1 MTLSLSGALALIA
14 LAYSLL
20 LAFKLLTQSSADTIA
35 NTLLATVCFT
45 MAVWT
50 WSSLARDLGLYLYA
64 PHILYAATPAFFLL
78 GPALFAYTKR
88 ITVGTNPFE
97 DRRAWLHLAPFTL
110 FIVAAI
116 PFYRLS
122 AIEKLSV
129 FQGTE
134 MANTWLAVMLVL
146 MTPHMLIYTLMCWR
160 PIRRYESHAQDNF
173 SDLEHGNLRWL
184 KRLCIG
190 MLILLL
196 LDVFLP
202 GLLQLMGWNN
212 GGIDRAALM
221 RMCLLLYTVFL
232 AYSAL
237 GQPAFMYKATLQT
250 EEVQLRHAEELGLLT
265 TEENEQVE
273 KYARSG
279 LRDDSAQYYVEKL
292 SALMRDQKTYL
303 DCNLTLRTL
312 ANLLKLRPHLLSQ
325 ILNEQLGKSF
335 YDYINEHRVT
345 YAKELLT
352 ANAGAAMSVL
362 DVAFASGYNNKVSF
376 YNAFKRYVGI
386 TPTRYREE
394 MSALRMPRQQ

>member
-1 MTLSLSGALALIA
+1 
-14 LAYSLL
+14 
-20 LAFKLLTQSSADTIA
+20 
-35 NTLLATVCFT
+35 
-45 MAVWT
+45 
-50 WSSLARDLGLYLYA
+50 
-64 PHILYAATPAFFLL
+64 
-78 GPALFAYTKR
+78 
-88 ITVGTNPFE
+88 
-97 DRRAWLHLAPFTL
+97 
-110 FIVAAI
+110 
-116 PFYRLS
+116 
-122 AIEKLSV
+122 
-129 FQGTE
+129 
-134 MANTWLAVMLVL
+134 
-146 MTPHMLIYTLMCWR
+146 MLIYTLMCWR
-160 PIRRYESHAQDNF
+160 PIRLYESRAPDNF

-237 GQPAFMYKATLQT
+237 GQPPFMYKANLHT
-250 EEVQLRHAEELGLLT
+250 EEVQVPRSEELDLLKA
-265 TEENEQVE
+265 EENEQVE

-325 ILNEQLGKSF
+325 ILNEQLDKSF

>member
-1 MTLSLSGALALIA
+1 
-14 LAYSLL
+14 
-20 LAFKLLTQSSADTIA
+20 
-35 NTLLATVCFT
+35 
-45 MAVWT
+45 
-50 WSSLARDLGLYLYA
+50 
-64 PHILYAATPAFFLL
+64 
-78 GPALFAYTKR
+78 
-88 ITVGTNPFE
+88 
-97 DRRAWLHLAPFTL
+97 
-110 FIVAAI
+110 VAAI
-116 PFYRLS
+116 PFYRLG
-122 AIEKLSV
+122 AIEKLRI
-129 FQGTE
+129 FQGTQT
-134 MANTWLAVMLVL
+134 ANTLLAVMLVL
-146 MTPHMLIYTLMCWR
+146 VTPHMLIYTLMCWR
-160 PIRRYESHAQDNF
+160 PIRRYESRAKDNF

-202 GLLQLMGWNN
+202 GFLQWMAWNN

-237 GQPAFMYKATLQT
+237 GQPPFMYKATVQAD
-250 EEVQLRHAEELGLLT
+250 EVLVLRTKEIDPLLAAEES
-265 TEENEQVE
+265 EQVE

-292 SALMRDQKTYL
+292 RALMRDQKTYL

-312 ANLLKLRPHLLSQ
+312 ASLLKLRPHLLSQ

-335 YDYINEHRVT
+335 FDYINEHRVA

-352 ANAGAAMSVL
+352 ANASAAMSVL

-376 YNAFKRYVGI
+376 YNAFKRYVGM

-394 MSALRMPRQQ
+394 KSASPIPPQ